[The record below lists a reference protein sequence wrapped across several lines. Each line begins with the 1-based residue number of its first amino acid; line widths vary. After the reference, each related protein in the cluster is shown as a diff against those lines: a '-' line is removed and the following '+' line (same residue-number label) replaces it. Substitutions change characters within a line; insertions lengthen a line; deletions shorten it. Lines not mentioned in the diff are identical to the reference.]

1 MSLRRVRS
9 IAGLLLVVAV
19 VGAWAVW
26 LRPQFL
32 GGPTAIVVVAGTSM
46 EPGLHTRDLVL
57 VQRKPT
63 YRHGDVVAYRVPR
76 SGAGAGGVVI
86 HRIVGGSA
94 ASGYVLQG
102 DNRNT
107 RDQWRPTPADIL
119 GKQWVTFPTSHRSLS
134 VFTSPLVFAG
144 LAGLFAFGLV
154 ALPSSRKR

>member
-1 MSLRRVRS
+1 MTAKRLRS
-9 IAGLLLVVAV
+9 IAGAMVVIAV
-19 VGAWAVW
+19 VGAWTVW

-57 VQRKPT
+57 VHRQPT

-94 ASGYVLQG
+94 GSGYALQG
-102 DNRNT
+102 DNRET
-107 RDQWRPTPADIL
+107 RDQWRPKPADIL
-119 GKQWVTFPTSHRSLS
+119 GKQWVTFPTSHRSLGI
-134 VFTSPLVFAG
+134 FTSPLVFAG